1 MTRAHDAIPQLL
13 RILQRMNFFR
23 LKPWLLTI
31 GAMLG
36 LAACGSTP
44 TREKP
49 LKEIIPLTA
58 PVLAPGVD
66 SNSDKLFVVI
76 TFSGGG
82 KRAAAF
88 SFGVLEALRDV
99 KVTTPDGDQH
109 SLLDE
114 VDLISAVSG
123 GAFTAAYY
131 ALNGKEAFDSYA
143 PRFLN
148 HDTEKD
154 LWHKVLAPINWSR
167 LAKPLVSRSD
177 LEVEYFDEEL
187 FNGATVDQIMT
198 RSPRVIVSATD
209 LVRAKPFAFTREQ
222 LNGICVDP
230 KSIPVARA
238 VFASAATPIYF
249 APLVMRTFAGQC
261 GYVPPG
267 SVNTDAAGE
276 EDVYRRERAERLLSF
291 LDSADYPYLH
301 LADGAL
307 ADNLGARAILD
318 EVALGE
324 TVTDALRRNGFSRAR
339 RMLFIVV
346 DARTGFDR
354 KYAKRP
360 EPLGIKKVMDAV
372 VSVTFNR
379 YSFETMNLMRA
390 RVKRWETEVRN
401 TRCKGALTIP
411 DCDKFDIDLVE
422 LSFDRVKDS
431 TEREY
436 LDRVPTAFTLSSEQI
451 IRLRRAAH
459 QLVDESPELRSF
471 LEQSARSGNTKAEP
485 GSK

>member
-1 MTRAHDAIPQLL
+1 MKTPGLS
-13 RILQRMNFFR
+13 R
-23 LKPWLLTI
+23 LIISATAAASVLC
-31 GAMLG
+31 
-36 LAACGSTP
+36 ACGTTP
-44 TREKP
+44 MRERA
-49 LKEIIPLTA
+49 LRNVVPLTA

-66 SNSDKLFVVI
+66 ANSDKLFVVV

-88 SFGVLEALRDV
+88 SYGVLEALRGV
-99 KVTTPDGDQH
+99 KVTTPDGEQH

-114 VDLISAVSG
+114 IDLISAVSG

-131 ALNGKEAFDSYA
+131 AMNGKETFDSYA

-154 LWHKVLAPINWSR
+154 LWHKILKPSSWPR

-177 LEVEYFDEEL
+177 LEVEYFDQEL
-187 FNGATVDQIMT
+187 FNGATVYDVMT
-198 RSPRVIVSATD
+198 RSPRVIITSTD
-209 LVRAKPFAFTREQ
+209 LVRAKPFTYTREQ

-230 KSIPVARA
+230 KSIPLARA
-238 VFASAATPIYF
+238 VFSSAATPIYF
-249 APLVMRTFAGQC
+249 APLVMRTYSGDC
-261 GYVPPG
+261 GYQPPE
-267 SVNTDAAGE
+267 SVLEGEGADDA
-276 EDVYRRERAERLLSF
+276 YRRERAERLQTF
-291 LDSADYPYLH
+291 LDPRYPFLH

-318 EVALGE
+318 EVALGDN
-324 TVTDALRRNGFSRAR
+324 VTDALRRNGYSRAR

-354 KYAKRP
+354 QYARRP

-390 RVKRWETEVRN
+390 RVKRWETEVRT
-401 TRCKGALTIP
+401 TRCKTSLAIP
-411 DCDKFDIDLVE
+411 DCDKFDVDLVE
-422 LSFDRVKDS
+422 LSFDRVRDAE
-431 TEREY
+431 EREY
-436 LDRVPTAFTLSSEQI
+436 LDRVPTTFTLSSEQI
-451 IRLRRAAH
+451 IRVRRAAH
-459 QLVDESPELRSF
+459 LLVEESPELRTF
-471 LEQSARSGNTKAEP
+471 LQESARSAPK
-485 GSK
+485 

>member
-1 MTRAHDAIPQLL
+1 MPFSRYGFPSLAVGAAI
-13 RILQRMNFFR
+13 
-23 LKPWLLTI
+23 
-31 GAMLG
+31 G
-36 LAACGSTP
+36 LVACGTTP
-44 TREKP
+44 TREQP
-49 LKEIIPLTA
+49 LDKVVPLTA

-66 SNSDKLFVVI
+66 ANSDKLFVVV

-88 SFGVLEALRDV
+88 SFGVLEALRDLQ
-99 KVTTPDGDQH
+99 VTTPDGEQH
-109 SLLDE
+109 PLLDE
-114 VDLISAVSG
+114 IDLISAVSG

-131 ALNGKEAFDSYA
+131 AINGKEAFESYV

-154 LWHKVLAPINWSR
+154 LWHKVLAPVNWPR

-177 LEVEYFDEEL
+177 LEVEYFDEQL
-187 FNGATVDQIMT
+187 FKGATVNDVMT

-230 KSIPVARA
+230 KSVPVARA

-249 APLVMRTFAGQC
+249 APLVMQTFAGQC
-261 GYVPPG
+261 GYKPPD
-267 SVNTDAAGE
+267 SVSSESMGD
-276 EDVYRRERAERLLSF
+276 EDVYRRERADRLLSF
-291 LDSADYPYLH
+291 LDSTNYPYLH

-324 TVTDALRRNGFSRAR
+324 SVTDALRRNGFSRAR

-346 DARTGFDR
+346 DARTGFDPR
-354 KYAKRP
+354 YAQRP

-390 RVKRWETEVRN
+390 RVKRWENEVRN
-401 TRCKGALTIP
+401 TRCKAALAIP
-411 DCDKFDIDLVE
+411 DCDKFDVDLVE
-422 LSFDRVKDS
+422 LSFERVKDPA
-431 TEREY
+431 ERAY
-436 LDRVPTAFTLSSEQI
+436 LDRVPTTFTLSTEQI
-451 IRLRRAAH
+451 ERLRQAARL
-459 QLVDESPELRSF
+459 LVDESPELRVF
-471 LEQSARSGNTKAEP
+471 LEESARSGRAKAR
-485 GSK
+485 

>member
-1 MTRAHDAIPQLL
+1 MK
-13 RILQRMNFFR
+13 ILQ
-23 LKPWLLTI
+23 
-31 GAMLG
+31 LG
-36 LAACGSTP
+36 SRSLALGTAAALAACGTTP
-44 TREKP
+44 TREQP
-49 LKEIIPLTA
+49 LREIVPLTA

-66 SNSDKLFVVI
+66 ANSDKLFVVV

-88 SFGVLEALRDV
+88 SYGVLEALRDM
-99 KVTTPDGDQH
+99 KVTTPDGDEH
-109 SLLDE
+109 PLIDE
-114 VDLISAVSG
+114 IDLISAVSG

-131 ALNGKEAFDSYA
+131 ALNGKKAFDNYE
-143 PRFLN
+143 PDFLN

-154 LWHKVLAPINWSR
+154 LWNKVLSPVNWPR

-177 LEVEYFDEEL
+177 LEVEYFDEQL
-187 FNGATVDQIMT
+187 FKGATVSDVMT

-249 APLVMRTFAGQC
+249 APLVMNTFAGQC
-261 GYVPPG
+261 GYAPPD
-267 SVNTDAAGE
+267 SVSADATGD
-276 EDVYRRERAERLLSF
+276 EDVYRRERADRLLSF
-291 LDSADYPYLH
+291 LDSAKYPYLH

-318 EVALGE
+318 EVALGD
-324 TVTDALRRNGFSRAR
+324 TVTDALRRSGYSRAR

-346 DARTGFDR
+346 DARTGFDPR
-354 KYAKRP
+354 YARRP

-379 YSFETMNLMRA
+379 YSFETMNLLRA
-390 RVKRWETEVRN
+390 RVKGWENEVRT
-401 TRCKGALTIP
+401 TRCKVALAIP
-411 DCDKFDIDLVE
+411 DCDKFDVDLVE
-422 LSFDRVKDS
+422 LSFERVKDAG
-431 TEREY
+431 EREY
-436 LDRVPTAFTLSSEQI
+436 LDRVPTTFTLSSEQI
-451 IRLRRAAH
+451 TRLRRAAR
-459 QLVDESPELRSF
+459 QLVDESPELRVF
-471 LEQSARSGNTKAEP
+471 LDESAQSAPDIAK
-485 GSK
+485 

>member
-1 MTRAHDAIPQLL
+1 MKFCRSRFHALAL
-13 RILQRMNFFR
+13 
-23 LKPWLLTI
+23 
-31 GAMLG
+31 GAATT
-36 LAACGSTP
+36 LAACGTTP
-44 TREKP
+44 TREQP
-49 LKEIIPLTA
+49 LEQVVPITA

-66 SNSDKLFVVI
+66 SNSDKLFVVV

-88 SFGVLEALRDV
+88 SFGVLEALRDIQ
-99 KVTTPDGDQH
+99 VTTPDGEQH
-109 SLLDE
+109 PLVDE
-114 VDLISAVSG
+114 IDLISAVSG

-131 ALNGKEAFDSYA
+131 ALNGKEAFESYA

-154 LWHKVLAPINWSR
+154 LWHKVLAPANWSR
-167 LAKPLVSRSD
+167 LAKTEVSRSD
-177 LEVEYFDEEL
+177 LEVEYFDEDL
-187 FNGATVDQIMT
+187 FKGATVNDIMT

-230 KSIPVARA
+230 KTVPVARA

-249 APLVMRTFAGQC
+249 APLVMRNFAGQC
-261 GYVPPG
+261 GYHPPDG
-267 SVNTDAAGE
+267 VSNDAMGD
-276 EDVYRRERAERLLSF
+276 EDVYRRERADRLMSF
-291 LDSADYPYLH
+291 LDSTNYPYLH

-346 DARTGFDR
+346 DARTGFDTR
-354 KYAKRP
+354 YAQRP
-360 EPLGIKKVMDAV
+360 EPLGIKNVMDAV

-379 YSFETMNLMRA
+379 YSFETMNLMRT

-401 TRCKGALTIP
+401 TRCKSALAIP
-411 DCDKFDIDLVE
+411 DCEKFDVDLVE
-422 LSFDRVKDS
+422 LSFERVKDIA
-431 TEREY
+431 ERTY
-436 LDRVPTAFTLSSEQI
+436 LDRVPTAFTLSTEQVS
-451 IRLRRAAH
+451 RLRNAAH
-459 QLVDESPELRSF
+459 VLVTESPELRVF
-471 LEQSARSGNTKAEP
+471 LEESARSGRTKTR
-485 GSK
+485 